1 MALKFTELLRS
12 CRGDRPLSLFAEI
25 MHVTKAA
32 INQWEVGRRVPPE
45 HIIVRYAALLKMDVK
60 ELKEIMKR
68 G

>member
-12 CRGDRPLSLFAEI
+12 CRGDRPLSQFAEV

-32 INQWEVGRRVPPE
+32 ISQWEVGRRVPPE
-45 HIIVRYAALLKMDVK
+45 YIIVRYAALLKMDVK